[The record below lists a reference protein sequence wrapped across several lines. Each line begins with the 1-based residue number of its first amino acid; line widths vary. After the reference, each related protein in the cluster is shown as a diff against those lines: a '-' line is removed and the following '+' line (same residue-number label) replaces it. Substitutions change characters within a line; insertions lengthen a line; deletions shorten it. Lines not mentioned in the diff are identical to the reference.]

1 MSFIP
6 IGSRSN
12 ASANLAPLGSSAF
25 SIAQW
30 HCGAPSSCYA
40 WCQPGQHL
48 QFCVEATRLHKA
60 PSVLYGNTLDAAVA
74 ATLPFVPRRV
84 AVAMTRKAS
93 TTIWSALQVRTRVHS
108 LMQTAVVPV
117 EQDIALLR
125 VAVAMTIKEKT
136 TIWSVVLLDPVE
148 TFPQDTLQT
157 LEPTLETG
165 RNWQVKSAHGQINLS
180 CSTTSLHEPSAR
192 RNVKA
197 LSSLGVKHFSSK
209 LPLLLVALAQS
220 ASCSELVRTLV
231 ALILAGTTTTSTKCQ
246 LGCRFKPPLDLKAR
260 CFVISR

>member
-1 MSFIP
+1 M
-6 IGSRSN
+6 
-12 ASANLAPLGSSAF
+12 
-25 SIAQW
+25 
-30 HCGAPSSCYA
+30 
-40 WCQPGQHL
+40 
-48 QFCVEATRLHKA
+48 EATRLHKA
-60 PSVLYGNTLDAAVA
+60 QSVLHGNTLDAAVA
-74 ATLPFVPRRV
+74 ATLPFVLRRV

-93 TTIWSALQVRTRVHS
+93 TTIWSVLQVRSPVQVDS

-117 EQDIALLR
+117 EDIALLR
-125 VAVAMTIKEKT
+125 VAIAMTRREKT
-136 TIWSVVLLDPVE
+136 TIWSVILLDPVE

-157 LEPTLETG
+157 LEATLETG
-165 RNWQVKSAHGQINLS
+165 RKWQVKSAQRQINLS

-209 LPLLLVALAQS
+209 PPLLLVALAQS

-231 ALILAGTTTTSTKCQ
+231 ALILAGTFTTSTKCQ